1 MNSESSP
8 TQRRLVVAGC
18 IAAMFTAAV
27 EGTIVATAMPTIVA
41 DLGGFSLLAWV
52 FASYMLTQAI
62 TIPIYGRLADL
73 YGRKPVMYFGMGI
86 FLIGC
91 ILCGFATSMLWL
103 VIFRAVQ
110 GIGAGAILTVA
121 MTIVSDLYPATE
133 RVKVQPYIAS
143 VFAGSSIIGPVLG
156 AFIVANLSWPL
167 IFWFNIP
174 MGVLTV
180 VMLAMF
186 LKETPRVV
194 QHTID
199 ATGALLLMLA
209 ITGILIAM
217 LEADKLGWWIA
228 LLVAGSVLVFWLFL
242 KMERRSPEPLL
253 PPVLWQN
260 RTLMGSNIGS
270 FVIGAAL
277 MGVSAFL
284 PTYLQSVMGQGVLAS
299 GMALSI
305 MSFSWP
311 IAATISTR
319 IMIRSTYRKTAVGG
333 AVMMVAGTVALTGF
347 AAAPLSVSLPLAG
360 WFPTAAAFLIGAGLG
375 TMNSAQ
381 MISMQEAAPNHRGVA
396 TGMQTFMRM
405 VGSTFGTALL
415 GAVLNLSLT
424 MKIPK
429 AHDPLQTLMDPALRE
444 KLPARE
450 LTDLV
455 AGVSGSLTNVFWVTL
470 AIAIIAGIAMWTVP
484 DVQPGK
490 LHEQEKQP

>member
-1 MNSESSP
+1 M
-8 TQRRLVVAGC
+8 V
-18 IAAMFTAAV
+18 
-27 EGTIVATAMPTIVA
+27 
-41 DLGGFSLLAWV
+41 
-52 FASYMLTQAI
+52 
-62 TIPIYGRLADL
+62 
-73 YGRKPVMYFGMGI
+73 
-86 FLIGC
+86 
-91 ILCGFATSMLWL
+91 
-103 VIFRAVQ
+103 
-110 GIGAGAILTVA
+110 
-121 MTIVSDLYPATE
+121 
-133 RVKVQPYIAS
+133 
-143 VFAGSSIIGPVLG
+143 
-156 AFIVANLSWPL
+156 
-167 IFWFNIP
+167 
-174 MGVLTV
+174 
-180 VMLAMF
+180 
-186 LKETPRVV
+186 
-194 QHTID
+194 
-199 ATGALLLMLA
+199 
-209 ITGILIAM
+209 
-217 LEADKLGWWIA
+217 
-228 LLVAGSVLVFWLFL
+228 L

-284 PTYLQSVMGQGVLAS
+284 PTYLQSVMGQSVLAS